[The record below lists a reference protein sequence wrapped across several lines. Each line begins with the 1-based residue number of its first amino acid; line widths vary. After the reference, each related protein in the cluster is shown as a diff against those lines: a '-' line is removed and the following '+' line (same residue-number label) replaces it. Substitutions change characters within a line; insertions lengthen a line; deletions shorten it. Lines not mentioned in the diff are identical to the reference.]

1 MHHIMEKKYLV
12 DILMSAYNERKYISS
27 SLKSILEQSFKEW
40 KLVVIDDCSS
50 DDTPSVV
57 AKKNKKKNQIIFKKN
72 VVNVGLAKNLNTAS
86 TFCDAKYIARM
97 DADDICKPY
106 RLQKQFDFL
115 ESHPDIALVSGA
127 IEYIDEDGT
136 SFGRTYPI
144 TSPKK
149 IRKKILSAGNV
160 IVHPAV
166 MMRRDAFEACGGYC
180 EALTTGQDQHL
191 WRKFLRKGYKLAML
205 PTPMISYR
213 VRGNAISNRVKTD
226 EQVRLMKEILEYDD
240 PPKELIDA
248 FRKEVEKSKGQFV
261 SSGSR
266 KAQIEKTM
274 HCKIWRMSRKLR
286 IPERITGKVVS
297 GLQNILS

>member
-1 MHHIMEKKYLV
+1 MNIHCKITILLSAHNEEKTIK
-12 DILMSAYNERKYISS
+12 SS
-27 SLKSILEQSFKEW
+27 IQSIIQQTFTNW
-40 KLVVIDDCSS
+40 KLVIIDDCSS
-50 DDTPSVV
+50 DGTHSIAQQYADAYPDKIYVHKNSVNM
-57 AKKNKKKNQIIFKKN
+57 K
-72 VVNVGLAKNLNTAS
+72 LAASLNIGANLCT
-86 TFCDAKYIARM
+86 AKYIARM

-115 ESHPDIALVSGA
+115 EANPDIALVSGA
-127 IEYIDEDGT
+127 MEYIDEHGT
-136 SFGRTYPI
+136 PLGRTYPI

-149 IRKKILSAGNV
+149 IRKKILNAGNV

-166 MMRRDAFEACGGYC
+166 MMRRDAFEVCGGYC

-191 WRKFLRKGYKLAML
+191 WMKFLRKGYKLAML

-213 VRGNAISNRVKTD
+213 VRGNAISSRVKTD

-261 SSGSR
+261 SSQSR
-266 KAQIEKTM
+266 KAQIENSM

-286 IPERITGKVVS
+286 IPEKVVEKVVC
-297 GLQNILS
+297 GVQNVLA